1 MPQSSIFGNN
11 LSHPFAQQ
19 PDLVQGFGGQLE
31 HNNMRLKRRKEHIVD
46 EAGNFEIGQILLGPS
61 EQKRGR
67 FALSA
72 AIDTDV
78 PIESDMCAVP
88 ESTPNI
94 PSAPICN
101 SMVTHMTTSFL
112 TDCGS
117 APEINHN
124 ADADADA
131 AEYCCDMETDEPV
144 VENSSEVPNPGYA
157 TAELFSNDRPADVQ
171 EPFTRNSC
179 LYMYRCKPQYY
190 VFH

>member
-1 MPQSSIFGNN
+1 MCHQCGDFRAGAETYEKFQI
-11 LSHPFAQQ
+11 
-19 PDLVQGFGGQLE
+19 
-31 HNNMRLKRRKEHIVD
+31 HNI
-46 EAGNFEIGQILLGPS
+46 NFLL
-61 EQKRGR
+61 QKRGR

-144 VENSSEVPNPGYA
+144 SYSVPRQ
-157 TAELFSNDRPADVQ
+157 FS
-171 EPFTRNSC
+171 
-179 LYMYRCKPQYY
+179 
-190 VFH
+190 VFVLSDDFV